1 MPRSTMS
8 SSRRKRLQALREP
21 LDALYARYNQRA
33 YVHPDPLAP
42 LYGFTTGS
50 EREVAGL
57 ITATLAFGNVK
68 QILRSIDGVFQVL
81 PEVTTALPTL
91 SDRQLQERLAGFR
104 HRYVT
109 GAEMASL
116 LAGIR
121 AALRDYG
128 SVGACFDAFD
138 DAKEPTLVPALTRF
152 VTYLKAHGTVEKNYL
167 LPAPEKGSAC
177 KRWFMYLRWMVRD
190 DEVDLGHWAHLGA
203 HRLVVPVDTHMHR
216 IARGLFLTRRKS
228 GDLRTALE
236 ITQAFA
242 AICPED
248 PIRYDFC
255 LTRLGIRDDGD
266 MARFLR
272 EARDAARAV
281 QVEEDRRQ

>member
-1 MPRSTMS
+1 MSDAIRPR
-8 SSRRKRLQALREP
+8 A
-21 LDALYARYNQRA
+21 
-33 YVHPDPLAP
+33 
-42 LYGFTTGS
+42 
-50 EREVAGL
+50 
-57 ITATLAFGNVK
+57 
-68 QILRSIDGVFQVL
+68 
-81 PEVTTALPTL
+81 
-91 SDRQLQERLAGFR
+91 
-104 HRYVT
+104 
-109 GAEMASL
+109 
-116 LAGIR
+116 
-121 AALRDYG
+121 
-128 SVGACFDAFD
+128 
-138 DAKEPTLVPALTRF
+138 
-152 VTYLKAHGTVEKNYL
+152 
-167 LPAPEKGSAC
+167 
-177 KRWFMYLRWMVRD
+177 
-190 DEVDLGHWAHLGA
+190 
-203 HRLVVPVDTHMHR
+203 